1 MNTELAGI
9 RLFAYGSVDS
19 LFTFKFSL
27 NIIYIN
33 LY

>member
-1 MNTELAGI
+1 MNTELIGI
-9 RLFAYGSVDS
+9 RLFAYGSVDW